1 MNLFIQNYKLHKSKI
16 IKWLLFPLMGSC
28 CFIFLFSITVSCTKE
43 DTTTP
48 VFKSPLVEVVS
59 VYSTDGQT
67 GEANVTFSEVFQT
80 VPEMGVV
87 WSEKPTPTLND
98 SRLSQQDV
106 KTDQNFSFVLSNLQ
120 KGKTYYV
127 RGYYTL
133 NGETT
138 YSTEIQFTQNFDG
151 RWLKLPSPEL
161 GTNEYI
167 SPEDVYNTGG
177 YGGNIIINCYKVNR
191 QTQNSV
197 LQSYFRGFNAWNP
210 TYYGNRNAPPPAPR
224 PMIYNRIY
232 TQFQGGANLLSLYGA
247 GYQEISQNKGKF
259 YNKIIN
265 ILESN
270 GNWES
275 YPGADAR
282 LSTFGIGNYP
292 YVLENLANGKLWRF
306 DYSVLKWNDWGTVP
320 VKKAARFIALDAG
333 ERAFVL
339 VEPESAN
346 DPAKELY
353 EYLPNEKRWER
364 KADFPGGDRRSSIG
378 FAISNRVF
386 FGLGQSTRDL
396 STLRDIWEYDVANN
410 VWKKTADY
418 PGGGTVNNFAIGN
431 TGSGFIGFGKQHR
444 RTSVGGDDYLQT
456 NDFWL
461 FSPQ

>member
-1 MNLFIQNYKLHKSKI
+1 MTCFKRIYYPSFISLFV
-16 IKWLLFPLMGSC
+16 
-28 CFIFLFSITVSCTKE
+28 IFSCTKE
-43 DTTTP
+43 ETTTP
-48 VFKSPLVEVVS
+48 VFKNPVVEIVS
-59 VYSTDGQT
+59 VYSTDDKT
-67 GEANVTFSEVFQT
+67 GEAAINFSEVFQS

-87 WSEKPTPTLND
+87 WSDKPSPTIND
-98 SRLSQQDV
+98 TRLSQQDV
-106 KTDQNFSFVLSNLQ
+106 KTDQRFSFVLSNLQ

-133 NGETT
+133 KGETT
-138 YSTEIQFTQNFDG
+138 YSDEIQFTQNYDG
-151 RWLKLPSPEL
+151 MWIKLPSPEL

-167 SPEDVYNTGG
+167 SPDDIFNTGG
-177 YGGNIIINCYKVNR
+177 FGGNIIINCYKVNR
-191 QTQNSV
+191 LTQNSV
-197 LQSYFRGFNAWNP
+197 LQTYFKNFVQWNASN
-210 TYYGNRNAPPPAPR
+210 YGNRNQPNPAPR

-232 TQFQGGANLLSLYGA
+232 TQFQAGADLFSLYGA
-247 GYQEISQNKGKF
+247 GYQSVLQNKGKF

-282 LSTFGIGNYP
+282 LSSFGIGSYP
-292 YVLENLANGKLWRF
+292 YILENLPNGKLWRF
-306 DYSVLKWNDWGTVP
+306 DFSVLKWNEWGTVP
-320 VKKAARFIALDAG
+320 AKKAARFIALDAG

-339 VEPESAN
+339 VEPESTN

-353 EYLPNEKRWER
+353 EYLPTEKRWER
-364 KADFPGGDRRSSIG
+364 KADFPGGDRRSSVG
-378 FAISNRVF
+378 FTVNNRLF

-396 STLRDIWEYDVANN
+396 SALRDLWEYVVATNT
-410 VWKKTADY
+410 WKKAGTY

-431 TGSGFIGFGKQHR
+431 TGTGFVGFGEQHR

-461 FSPQ
+461 FRPQ